1 MLIQCT
7 RKLLNELKID
17 PLPYSDKDP
26 LFCWHAKLNNFE
38 SKKECGSCK

>member
-17 PLPYSDKDP
+17 PLPYSDEDP
-26 LFCWHAKLNNFE
+26 LEFDIAIVNNE
-38 SKKECGSCK
+38 LKWYCV